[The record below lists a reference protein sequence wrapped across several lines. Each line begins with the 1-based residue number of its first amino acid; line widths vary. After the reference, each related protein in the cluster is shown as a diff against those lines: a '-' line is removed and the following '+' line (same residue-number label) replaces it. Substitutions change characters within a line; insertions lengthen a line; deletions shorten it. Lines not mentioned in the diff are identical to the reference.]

1 MCVCVGKGGGRTK
14 SDLVVHLCILCGNN
28 HGGNQFNSSRVA
40 SKEVRIRITANV
52 NGYKNG

>member
-1 MCVCVGKGGGRTK
+1 MCVCVGGGAK
-14 SDLVVHLCILCGNN
+14 SDLVVHLYILCGNN